1 MYSQLN
7 CRSHNFKL
15 TFTDTTMTPS
25 SLSVIHYV
33 YLYFSTFH
41 VRRSREGLVVDVP
54 QPSSLTNSARNS
66 QLDSIIPAKYYEP
79 FPTTNIYINI
89 LYIFS
94 IPHTTLHH

>member
-1 MYSQLN
+1 MTTMYSQLN

-54 QPSSLTNSARNS
+54 QPSSLTIIAHAIANLIQLS
-66 QLDSIIPAKYYEP
+66 QPNTMNR
-79 FPTTNIYINI
+79 FPQPTYI
-89 LYIFS
+89 
-94 IPHTTLHH
+94 